1 MIYIAVSNMFFDSL
15 FTKQVRGLV
24 LLTLVVFVF
33 FFFSSCVTRK
43 VAILPAYEQI
53 YSPIGKRDL
62 PKPSQKQ
69 VDSLVMIYGE
79 NKEMLD
85 EYIEILITALSY
97 FPELKSTH
105 IIFEYSN
112 EKTTMASRPSRLLF
126 PRTYKVL
133 INKNKNFDG
142 IPFDSIPWNAAV
154 GIVGHELA
162 HIVEYE
168 RLNLFG
174 LIDRLLLYADERQG
188 KPYFEKSI
196 DLITINRGLGWQL
209 YDWAKY
215 AMYDN
220 NVASEKYKAFKRC
233 TYLTPDEIATYISHY
248 SKYCQSIKS
257 KRNE

>member
-1 MIYIAVSNMFFDSL
+1 MKKATLFLALLLSFVLSYFFP
-15 FTKQVRGLV
+15 
-24 LLTLVVFVF
+24 
-33 FFFSSCVTRK
+33 SCVTRK

-53 YSPIGKRDL
+53 CSSIGRRYL
-62 PKPSQKQ
+62 PRPSQKQ

-79 NKEMLD
+79 NKELLD
-85 EYIEILITALSY
+85 DYTDILITALSY
-97 FPELKSTH
+97 YPELKSTH

-112 EKTTMASRPSRLLF
+112 EKTTMASRPSRFLF
-126 PRTYKVL
+126 PRTYRVL

-162 HIVEYE
+162 HIVDYE
-168 RLNLFG
+168 GLNLFG
-174 LIDRLLLYADERQG
+174 LIDRLLLYADKRYG

-220 NVASEKYKAFKRC
+220 NVASEEYKEFKRR
-233 TYLTPDEIATYISHY
+233 TYLNPDIIISYINHY
-248 SKYCQSIKS
+248 SKYH
-257 KRNE
+257 

>member
-1 MIYIAVSNMFFDSL
+1 MVSNSL
-15 FTKQVRGLV
+15 STKQVQVFFHLV
-24 LLTLVVFVF
+24 LVFLAF
-33 FFFSSCVTRK
+33 FVFFSSCVTRK
-43 VAILPAYEQI
+43 GSSLPAYEQI
-53 YSPIGKRDL
+53 CSPIGRRYL
-62 PKPSQKQ
+62 SRPSQKQ

-79 NKEMLD
+79 NKELLD
-85 EYIEILITALSY
+85 EYTDILIIALSY
-97 FPELKSTH
+97 YPELKSTH

-112 EKTTMASRPSRLLF
+112 EKTTMASRPSRLLL

-162 HIVEYE
+162 HIVDYE
-168 RLNLFG
+168 SLNVFG
-174 LIDRLLLYADERQG
+174 LIDRLLLYADERHG

-220 NVASEKYKAFKRC
+220 KVASEKYKAFKRR

-248 SKYCQSIKS
+248 SKYRQSIKS